1 LRLISIPVVSFV
13 LLLAMGIYLIYRE
26 RKFGQVVSE
35 NGNLLKLLSTKNQE
49 VIKGDSGETLI
60 RQAKVEVSRQ
70 TFNQIMGEKID
81 QLETRLNTR
90 FNRIETITQI
100 SVKTITKQ
108 KMQGKDTV
116 MVWHFDSTA
125 APKMDTV
132 LVFRFT
138 DKFGSSQITVKGKEA
153 IKIDSTVNSFYIIE
167 DREKWKLKHLFRRRE
182 KRFNLVI
189 MNPNSRLD
197 TLRNLSV
204 MPR

>member
-1 LRLISIPVVSFV
+1 MRLISIPIISFI
-13 LLLAMGIYLIYRE
+13 LLLAMGVYLIYRE

-35 NGNLLKLLSTKNQE
+35 NGNLMKLLSTKNQE

-138 DKFGSSQITVKGKEA
+138 DKFGTSQITVKGKEA

-167 DREKWKLKHLFRRRE
+167 DKEKWKLKHLFRKRE

>member
-1 LRLISIPVVSFV
+1 MRLISIPIVSFI

-26 RKFGQVVSE
+26 RRFGQVVFE
-35 NGNLLKLLSTKNQE
+35 NGNLMKLLSVKNQE

-90 FNRIETITQI
+90 FNRIENITQV

-108 KMQGKDTV
+108 KMHGKDTV

-138 DKFGSSQITVKGKEA
+138 DKFGTSQITVKGKEA
-153 IKIDSTVNSFYIIE
+153 IKIDSTLNSFYIIE

-204 MPR
+204 MPK

>member
-1 LRLISIPVVSFV
+1 MRLISIPVVSFI

-35 NGNLLKLLSTKNQE
+35 NGNLMKLLSTKNQE

-90 FNRIETITQI
+90 FNRIENITQI

-138 DKFGSSQITVKGKEA
+138 DKFGTSQITVKGKEA

-167 DREKWKLKHLFRRRE
+167 DREKWKLKHLFRKRE
-182 KRFNLVI
+182 KRFNLII

>member
-1 LRLISIPVVSFV
+1 MRLISIPVILFV
-13 LLLAMGIYLIYRE
+13 LVLAMGIYLIYRE

-35 NGNLLKLLSTKNQE
+35 NGNLMKMLSTKNQE
-49 VIKGDSGETLI
+49 MIKGDSGETLI

-138 DKFGSSQITVKGKEA
+138 DKFGTSQITVKGKEA

-204 MPR
+204 MPK

>member
-1 LRLISIPVVSFV
+1 MRLISIPVISFI
-13 LLLAMGIYLIYRE
+13 LLLAMGVYLIYRE

-35 NGNLLKLLSTKNQE
+35 NGNLMKLLSTKNQE

-90 FNRIETITQI
+90 FNRIENITQI

-138 DKFGSSQITVKGKEA
+138 DKFGTSQITVKGKEA

-167 DREKWKLKHLFRRRE
+167 DREKWKLKHLFRKRE
-182 KRFNLVI
+182 KRFNLII

-204 MPR
+204 MPK

>member
-1 LRLISIPVVSFV
+1 MKLISIPVVLFI
-13 LLLAMGIYLIYRE
+13 LLLSMGVYLIYRE

-35 NGNLLKLLSTKNQE
+35 NGNLMKLLSTKNQE

-60 RQAKVEVSRQ
+60 HQAKVEVSRQ

-81 QLETRLNTR
+81 QLETRLNTQ
-90 FNRIETITQI
+90 FNRIENITQV

-108 KMQGKDTV
+108 KMHGKDTV

-132 LVFRFT
+132 LVFRFM
-138 DKFGSSQITVKGKEA
+138 DKFGTSQITVKGKEA
-153 IKIDSTVNSFYIIE
+153 IKIDSTLNSFYIIE

>member
-1 LRLISIPVVSFV
+1 MRLISIPVILFV
-13 LLLAMGIYLIYRE
+13 LVLAMGIYLIYRE

-35 NGNLLKLLSTKNQE
+35 NGNLMKLLSTKNQE

-90 FNRIETITQI
+90 FTRIENITQI

-108 KMQGKDTV
+108 KMQGRDTV

-138 DKFGSSQITVKGKEA
+138 DKFGTSQITVKGKEA

-167 DREKWKLKHLFRRRE
+167 DREKWKLKHLFRKRE

>member
-1 LRLISIPVVSFV
+1 MRLISIPVILFV
-13 LLLAMGIYLIYRE
+13 LVLAMGIYLIYRE

-35 NGNLLKLLSTKNQE
+35 NGNLMKLLSIKNQE

-60 RQAKVEVSRQ
+60 RQAKIEVSRQ
-70 TFNQIMGEKID
+70 TLNQIMGEKIN

-90 FNRIETITQI
+90 FNRIENITQI

-138 DKFGSSQITVKGKEA
+138 DKFGTSQITVKGKEA

-167 DREKWKLKHLFRRRE
+167 DKEKWKLKHLFIKRE
-182 KRFNLVI
+182 KRFNLII

-204 MPR
+204 MPK

>member
-1 LRLISIPVVSFV
+1 MRFISIPVILFV
-13 LLLAMGIYLIYRE
+13 LVLAMGIYLIYRE

-35 NGNLLKLLSTKNQE
+35 NGNLMKILSTKNQE
-49 VIKGDSGETLI
+49 LIKGDSGETLI

-138 DKFGSSQITVKGKEA
+138 DKFGTSQITVKGKEA

-204 MPR
+204 MPK

>member
-1 LRLISIPVVSFV
+1 MKLISIPVILFV
-13 LLLAMGIYLIYRE
+13 LVLAMGIYLIYRE

-60 RQAKVEVSRQ
+60 RQSKVEVSRQ

-90 FNRIETITQI
+90 FNRIETITDF

-108 KMQGKDTV
+108 KLHGKDTV

-167 DREKWKLKHLFRRRE
+167 DKEKWKLKHLFKRRE

-204 MPR
+204 MPK

>member
-1 LRLISIPVVSFV
+1 MRFISIPVILFV
-13 LLLAMGIYLIYRE
+13 LVLAMGIYLIYRE

-35 NGNLLKLLSTKNQE
+35 NGNLMKMLSTKNQE

-90 FNRIETITQI
+90 FNRIENITQI

-138 DKFGSSQITVKGKEA
+138 DKFGTSQITVKGKEA

-167 DREKWKLKHLFRRRE
+167 DREKWKLKHLFRKRE

>member
-1 LRLISIPVVSFV
+1 
-13 LLLAMGIYLIYRE
+13 MGVYLIYRE

-35 NGNLLKLLSTKNQE
+35 NGNLMKLLRTKNQE
-49 VIKGDSGETLI
+49 VIKGDSGETLL

-90 FNRIETITQI
+90 FNRIENITQI

-138 DKFGSSQITVKGKEA
+138 DKFGTSQITVKGKEA

-167 DREKWKLKHLFRRRE
+167 DKEKWKLKHLFRRRE

>member
-1 LRLISIPVVSFV
+1 MRLISIPVILFI

-35 NGNLLKLLSTKNQE
+35 NGNLMKLLSTKNQE

-90 FNRIETITQI
+90 FNRIENITQV

-108 KMQGKDTV
+108 KMHGKDTV

-138 DKFGSSQITVKGKEA
+138 DKFGTSQITVKGKEA
-153 IKIDSTVNSFYIIE
+153 IKIDSTLNSFYIIE

>member
-1 LRLISIPVVSFV
+1 MRFISIPVILFV
-13 LLLAMGIYLIYRE
+13 LVLAMSIYLIYRE

-35 NGNLLKLLSTKNQE
+35 NGNLMKMLSTKNQE

-90 FNRIETITQI
+90 FNRIENITQI

-116 MVWHFDSTA
+116 MVWHFDSMA

-132 LVFRFT
+132 LVFRFM
-138 DKFGSSQITVKGKEA
+138 DKFGTSQITVKGKEA
-153 IKIDSTVNSFYIIE
+153 IKIDSTINSFYIIE
-167 DREKWKLKHLFRRRE
+167 DKEKWKLKHLFRRRE

>member
-1 LRLISIPVVSFV
+1 MRFISIPVILFV
-13 LLLAMGIYLIYRE
+13 LVVSMGIYLIYRE

-35 NGNLLKLLSTKNQE
+35 NGNLMKLLSTKNQE

-90 FNRIETITQI
+90 FNRIENITQI

-108 KMQGKDTV
+108 KMQGKDTL

-138 DKFGSSQITVKGKEA
+138 DKFGTSQITVKGKEA

-167 DREKWKLKHLFRRRE
+167 DREKWKLKHLFRKRE
-182 KRFNLVI
+182 KRFNLII

>member
-1 LRLISIPVVSFV
+1 MKSFSLSLV
-13 LLLAMGIYLIYRE
+13 MICAIIGLGAYLIYRE
-26 RKFGQVVSE
+26 RKFGQMVSE
-35 NGNLLKLLSTKNQE
+35 NGNLLKLLTDKKIE
-49 VIKGDSGETLI
+49 VLKGDSGETML

-81 QLETRLNTR
+81 KLEDRMNTR
-90 FNRIETITQI
+90 FNRIESITEL

-108 KMQGKDTV
+108 KIHGKDTV

-125 APKMDTV
+125 APKLDSV

-138 DKFGSSQITVKGKEA
+138 DKFGSSQITVRGKEA
-153 IKIDSTVNSFYIIE
+153 IKIDSTLNSFYIIE
-167 DREKWKLKHLFRRRE
+167 DREKWKLKHLFKKRE
-182 KRFNLVI
+182 RRFNLLI
-189 MNPNSRLD
+189 MNPNSKLD

>member
-1 LRLISIPVVSFV
+1 MRLISIPVVSFV

-90 FNRIETITQI
+90 FNRIETITDF

-108 KMQGKDTV
+108 KMHGKDTV
-116 MVWHFDSTA
+116 MFWHFDSTA

-167 DREKWKLKHLFRRRE
+167 DREKWKLKHLFRKRE

>member
-1 LRLISIPVVSFV
+1 MKLISIPVVLFI
-13 LLLAMGIYLIYRE
+13 LLLAMGVYLIYRE

-35 NGNLLKLLSTKNQE
+35 NGNLMKLLSTKNQE

-90 FNRIETITQI
+90 FNRIENITQV

-108 KMQGKDTV
+108 KMHGKDTV

-138 DKFGSSQITVKGKEA
+138 DKFGTSQITVKGKEA
-153 IKIDSTVNSFYIIE
+153 IKIDSTLNSFYIIE

>member
-1 LRLISIPVVSFV
+1 MRFISIPVVSFI
-13 LLLAMGIYLIYRE
+13 LLLVMGVYLIYRE
-26 RKFGQVVSE
+26 KKFGQVVSE
-35 NGNLLKLLSTKNQE
+35 NGNLMKLLSTKNQE

-90 FNRIETITQI
+90 FNRIENITQV

-108 KMQGKDTV
+108 KMHGKDTV

-138 DKFGSSQITVKGKEA
+138 DKFGTSQITVKGKEA
-153 IKIDSTVNSFYIIE
+153 IKIDSTLNSFYIIE

>member
-1 LRLISIPVVSFV
+1 MRLISIPVILFV
-13 LLLAMGIYLIYRE
+13 LVLAMGIYLIYRE
-26 RKFGQVVSE
+26 RKFRQVVSE
-35 NGNLLKLLSTKNQE
+35 NGNLMKMLSTKNQE

-138 DKFGSSQITVKGKEA
+138 DKFGTSQITVKGKEA

-167 DREKWKLKHLFRRRE
+167 DKEKWKLKHLFRRRE

>member
-1 LRLISIPVVSFV
+1 MRLISIPVVSFV

-35 NGNLLKLLSTKNQE
+35 NGNLIKMLSTKNQE

-90 FNRIETITQI
+90 FNRIETITDF

-108 KMQGKDTV
+108 KMHGKDTV

>member
-1 LRLISIPVVSFV
+1 LISIPVVSFV
-13 LLLAMGIYLIYRE
+13 LLLAMGIYLIYLE

-90 FNRIETITQI
+90 FNRIETITDF

-108 KMQGKDTV
+108 KLHGKDTV

>member
-1 LRLISIPVVSFV
+1 MKLISIPVVLFI
-13 LLLAMGIYLIYRE
+13 LLLAMGVYLIYRE

-35 NGNLLKLLSTKNQE
+35 NGNLMKLLSTKNQE

-81 QLETRLNTR
+81 QMETRLNTR
-90 FNRIETITQI
+90 FNRIENITQV

-108 KMQGKDTV
+108 KMHGKDTV

-138 DKFGSSQITVKGKEA
+138 DKFGTSQITVKGKEA
-153 IKIDSTVNSFYIIE
+153 IKIDSTLNSFYIIE

>member
-1 LRLISIPVVSFV
+1 MRLISIPVILFV
-13 LLLAMGIYLIYRE
+13 LVVAMGIYLIYRE

-35 NGNLLKLLSTKNQE
+35 NGNLMKLLSTKNQE

-90 FNRIETITQI
+90 FNRIENITQV

-108 KMQGKDTV
+108 KMHGKDTV

-138 DKFGSSQITVKGKEA
+138 DKFGTSQITVKGKEA
-153 IKIDSTVNSFYIIE
+153 IKIDSTLNSFYIIE

>member
-1 LRLISIPVVSFV
+1 MRLISIPIVSFI

-26 RKFGQVVSE
+26 RRFGQVVFE
-35 NGNLLKLLSTKNQE
+35 NGNLMKLLSAKNQE

-90 FNRIETITQI
+90 FNRIETITQV

-108 KMQGKDTV
+108 KMHGKDTV

-138 DKFGSSQITVKGKEA
+138 DKFGTSQITVKGKEA
-153 IKIDSTVNSFYIIE
+153 IKIDSTLNSFYIIE
-167 DREKWKLKHLFRRRE
+167 DKEKWKLKHLFRRRE

-204 MPR
+204 MPK

>member
-1 LRLISIPVVSFV
+1 MRLISIPVILFV
-13 LLLAMGIYLIYRE
+13 LVVAMGIYLIYRE

-35 NGNLLKLLSTKNQE
+35 NGNLMKLLSTKNQE

-138 DKFGSSQITVKGKEA
+138 DKFGTSQITVKGKEA

-167 DREKWKLKHLFRRRE
+167 DREKWKLKHLFRKRE
-182 KRFNLVI
+182 KRFNLII

>member
-1 LRLISIPVVSFV
+1 MKLISIPVVSFI
-13 LLLAMGIYLIYRE
+13 LLLAMGVYLIYRE

-35 NGNLLKLLSTKNQE
+35 NGNLMKLLSTKNQE

-90 FNRIETITQI
+90 FNRIETITQV

-108 KMQGKDTV
+108 KMHGKDTV

-138 DKFGSSQITVKGKEA
+138 DKFGTSQITVKGKEA
-153 IKIDSTVNSFYIIE
+153 IKIDSTLNSFYIIE

>member
-1 LRLISIPVVSFV
+1 MRLISIPVILFV
-13 LLLAMGIYLIYRE
+13 LVVAMGIYLIYRE

-35 NGNLLKLLSTKNQE
+35 NGNLMKLLSTKNQE

-138 DKFGSSQITVKGKEA
+138 DKFGTSQITVKGKEA

-167 DREKWKLKHLFRRRE
+167 DREKWKLKHLFRKRE
-182 KRFNLVI
+182 KRFNLII

-197 TLRNLSV
+197 TLRNIRV

>member
-35 NGNLLKLLSTKNQE
+35 NGNLIKMLSTKNQE

-90 FNRIETITQI
+90 FNRIETITDF

-108 KMQGKDTV
+108 KLHGKDTV

>member
-1 LRLISIPVVSFV
+1 MKLISIPVVSFI
-13 LLLAMGIYLIYRE
+13 LLLAMGVYLIYRE

-35 NGNLLKLLSTKNQE
+35 NGNLMKLLSTKNQE

-90 FNRIETITQI
+90 FNRIENITQV

-108 KMQGKDTV
+108 KMHGKDTL

-138 DKFGSSQITVKGKEA
+138 DKFGTSQITVKGKEA
-153 IKIDSTVNSFYIIE
+153 IKIDSTLNSFYIIE

>member
-1 LRLISIPVVSFV
+1 LISIPIVSFV

-81 QLETRLNTR
+81 RLETRLNTR
-90 FNRIETITQI
+90 FNRIETITDF

-108 KMQGKDTV
+108 KMHGKDTV

>member
-1 LRLISIPVVSFV
+1 MRLISIPVISFI
-13 LLLAMGIYLIYRE
+13 LLLAMGVYLIYRE

-35 NGNLLKLLSTKNQE
+35 NGNLMKLLSTKNQE
-49 VIKGDSGETLI
+49 VIKGDSGETLM

-90 FNRIETITQI
+90 FNRIENITQI

-138 DKFGSSQITVKGKEA
+138 DKFGTSQITVKGKEA

-167 DREKWKLKHLFRRRE
+167 DKEKWKLKHLFRRRE

>member
-1 LRLISIPVVSFV
+1 MRLISIPVISFI
-13 LLLAMGIYLIYRE
+13 LLLAMGVYLIYRE

-35 NGNLLKLLSTKNQE
+35 NGNLMKLLSTKYQE

-108 KMQGKDTV
+108 KMHGKDTV

-138 DKFGSSQITVKGKEA
+138 DKFGTSQITVKGKEA

-167 DREKWKLKHLFRRRE
+167 DKEKWKLKHLFRRRE

-204 MPR
+204 MPK

>member
-1 LRLISIPVVSFV
+1 MRLISIPVVSFI

-35 NGNLLKLLSTKNQE
+35 NGNLMKLLSTKNQE

-90 FNRIETITQI
+90 FNRIENITQV

-108 KMQGKDTV
+108 KMHGKDTV

-138 DKFGSSQITVKGKEA
+138 DKFGTSQITVKGKEA
-153 IKIDSTVNSFYIIE
+153 IKIDSTLNSFYIIE

>member
-1 LRLISIPVVSFV
+1 MRLISIPVVSFI
-13 LLLAMGIYLIYRE
+13 LLIAMGIYLIYRE
-26 RKFGQVVSE
+26 RKFGQVLSE
-35 NGNLLKLLSTKNQE
+35 NGNLMKLLSAKNQE

-90 FNRIETITQI
+90 FNRIETITQV

-108 KMQGKDTV
+108 KMHGKDTV

-138 DKFGSSQITVKGKEA
+138 DKFGTSQITVKGKEA
-153 IKIDSTVNSFYIIE
+153 IKIDSTLNSFYIIE
-167 DREKWKLKHLFRRRE
+167 DLEKWKLKHLFRRRE

>member
-1 LRLISIPVVSFV
+1 MRFISIPVILFV
-13 LLLAMGIYLIYRE
+13 LVLAMGIYLIYRE

-35 NGNLLKLLSTKNQE
+35 NGNLMKMLSTKNQE
-49 VIKGDSGETLI
+49 LIKGDSGETLI

-138 DKFGSSQITVKGKEA
+138 DKFGTSQITVKGKEA

-167 DREKWKLKHLFRRRE
+167 DKEKWKLKHLFRKRE